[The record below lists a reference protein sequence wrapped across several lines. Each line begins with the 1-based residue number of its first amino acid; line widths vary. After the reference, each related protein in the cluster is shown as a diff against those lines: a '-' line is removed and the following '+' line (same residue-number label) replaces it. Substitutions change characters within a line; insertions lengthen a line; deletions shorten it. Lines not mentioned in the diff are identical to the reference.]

1 MGLTDD
7 FNSDENKTGLSV
19 VYMSVGVISF
29 IILIVVIVLMVNKE
43 NSYSSEMKEKA
54 KQNMNA
60 TEMEGEVSG
69 DASLALGESALT
81 SDQLDFWDMYRE
93 ESSGLKDKKTI
104 SDNSYEAKAAK
115 LREQEEGEDL
125 SDGGTKTKVTLPDGS
140 EEWVMINAYIPKNKY
155 DYTGLVYQEP
165 IMKYYENGNKISYT
179 GVTVSQ
185 ESGTVNFSQLK
196 NAGIDFVM
204 LRVGGRGYST
214 GEVTLDENFIT
225 NMTNA
230 KAAGLKVGVTFFSQ
244 AITSDEAIEEADLVL
259 ANLLENPPDYPVVFD
274 MEQISNDTARTDN
287 LSKMQLTEITRVFC
301 DRIAEAGYTPM
312 IYGNKYWLLRKLDLT
327 KLIKYEIWLDQ
338 SEDVPDYP
346 YKFSIWQY
354 KNNEKISG
362 ISGDAKLSVS
372 FVNYNMR

>member
-7 FNSDENKTGLSV
+7 FNSDDNKTGLPV

-43 NSYSSEMKEKA
+43 NSYSIETKEKA
-54 KQNMNA
+54 KQNMNSME
-60 TEMEGEVSG
+60 TEGEVSG
-69 DASLALGESALT
+69 DALALGDSALT

-104 SDNSYEAKAAK
+104 SDNSYEAKAAE
-115 LREQEEGEDL
+115 LREEEEGEDL

-140 EEWVMINAYIPKNKY
+140 EQWVMINAYIPKNNY

-165 IMKYYENGNKISYT
+165 IMKYYENGNKISYA

-196 NAGIDFVM
+196 SAGIDFVM

-214 GEVTLDENFIT
+214 GEVTLDENFTT

-274 MEQISNDTARTDN
+274 MEKISNDTARTDN

-301 DRIAEAGYTPM
+301 DRITEAGYTPM

>member
-7 FNSDENKTGLSV
+7 FNSDDNKTGLPV

-43 NSYSSEMKEKA
+43 NSYSSETKEKA
-54 KQNMNA
+54 KQNMNI
-60 TEMEGEVSG
+60 TETDGEVSG
-69 DASLALGESALT
+69 DELILGDSALT

-104 SDNSYEAKAAK
+104 SDNSYEAKASK

-165 IMKYYENGNKISYT
+165 IMKYYEDGNKISYA

-196 NAGIDFVM
+196 SAGIDFVM

-214 GEVTLDENFIT
+214 GEVTLDENFTT

-274 MEQISNDTARTDN
+274 MEQISNDSARTDN
-287 LSKMQLTEITRVFC
+287 LNKMQLTEIARVFC

-338 SEDVPDYP
+338 NEDVPDYP

-362 ISGDAKLSVS
+362 ISGDAELSVS